1 MVRKRRLQVG
11 RRDFR
16 PSGLALELESLFHP
30 TREIRMLL
38 VYRIELTAK
47 SFIGY
52 ILSQDIAD
60 ETLASSIPVL
70 FTRVIICFGA
80 IECLYGVF
88 VYK

>member
-1 MVRKRRLQVG
+1 
-11 RRDFR
+11 
-16 PSGLALELESLFHP
+16 
-30 TREIRMLL
+30 MLL